1 MFWYYLQCEKCIWNI
16 YYYLS
21 KLQITTKSPIPNN
34 VVKSSWTGMAQIISF
49 PNQFSAR
56 CSVLLL
62 TLLYLKTSCPRYR
75 TIRIIQCGIHPYRKK
90 AAFRGWNN
98 PQWRILRNVSTE
110 NNIFTESAKS
120 KRYITNQTWKLRWA
134 MRFQLLL
141 QTWFI
146 YNT

>member
-1 MFWYYLQCEKCIWNI
+1 MLISSVVWQEISTHVKYVKCIWNI
-16 YYYLS
+16 YQYLS

-62 TLLYLKTSCPRYR
+62 TMLYLKTSCPRYR

-110 NNIFTESAKS
+110 NCLFCFKNLQSLFFEFLFIPHQESN
-120 KRYITNQTWKLRWA
+120 RPI
-134 MRFQLLL
+134 
-141 QTWFI
+141 
-146 YNT
+146 

>member
-1 MFWYYLQCEKCIWNI
+1 MFLLTVWKCIWNI
-16 YYYLS
+16 YNYLS

-49 PNQFSAR
+49 PNRSSAR
-56 CSVLLL
+56 CSGLLL

-98 PQWRILRNVSTE
+98 PQWRIRRNVSTE

-141 QTWFI
+141 QTI
-146 YNT
+146 YNNTFI